1 MKTTQAGLARICGVS
16 RSAIWYRVKRGHLR
30 PDENGLLEVSRARR
44 ALKRRGSR
52 IFIPYNERELLEI
65 EKLKLQTYKL
75 RKQIGELEGSLV
87 PIKRLEELEADR
99 RMDVFEIFREHMIDR
114 LYLDLAEETSD
125 LKIYGKLLQACKAA
139 AEVLFRTSGVNEH
152 SRQRTVNSS
161 CFTRV

>member
-1 MKTTQAGLARICGVS
+1 M
-16 RSAIWYRVKRGHLR
+16 R
-30 PDENGLLEVSRARR
+30 PDENGLLDVSRARR
-44 ALKRRGSR
+44 ALKRRRSR
-52 IFIPYNERELLEI
+52 IFVPYNERELLEI

-139 AEVLFRTSGVNEH
+139 AEELFRVDRVNDL
-152 SRQRTVNSS
+152 QRDLREMMRLVEP
-161 CFTRV
+161 

>member
-1 MKTTQAGLARICGVS
+1 MKTTQAGLARICGVT
-16 RSAIWYRVKRGHLR
+16 RNAIWYRIQKGHLR
-30 PDENGLLEVSRARR
+30 PDENGLLDVSRARR

-125 LKIYGKLLQACKAA
+125 LKIYGKLLQACQKAA
-139 AEVLFRTSGVNEH
+139 DEISENQNINTI
-152 SRQRTVNSS
+152 
-161 CFTRV
+161 

>member
-1 MKTTQAGLARICGVS
+1 M
-16 RSAIWYRVKRGHLR
+16 
-30 PDENGLLEVSRARR
+30 
-44 ALKRRGSR
+44 LKNT
-52 IFIPYNERELLEI
+52 FIIINEHFFHYLYNPYNERELLEI

-139 AEVLFRTSGVNEH
+139 TEELFPADRVNELH
-152 SRQRTVNSS
+152 KNLNERSV
-161 CFTRV
+161 VLP

>member
-1 MKTTQAGLARICGVS
+1 M
-16 RSAIWYRVKRGHLR
+16 
-30 PDENGLLEVSRARR
+30 
-44 ALKRRGSR
+44 KRRRSR
-52 IFIPYNERELLEI
+52 IFVPYNERELLEI

-139 AEVLFRTSGVNEH
+139 AEELFRADKVNELQ
-152 SRQRTVNSS
+152 SDLREMMRLVKP
-161 CFTRV
+161 